1 MKAFEHYTLVYRLD
15 YCDKQHIQLQDWVSI
30 VVDEYHYY
38 GFKTINQIG
47 IIKFFSVYTL
57 SSGVYTYLF
66 EKFSNPDGSPP
77 GFFKKAGLGMS
88 AGACG
93 AFVGTPAEISLIR
106 MTADGNLPAAERR

>member
-1 MKAFEHYTLVYRLD
+1 MKAFEHCILD
-15 YCDKQHIQLQDWVSI
+15 YQLGCSDKQLIRQHDWVRLLKVSI
-30 VVDEYHYY
+30 FPEW
-38 GFKTINQIG
+38 INWCFLKNQKI
-47 IIKFFSVYTL
+47 FSCFL
-57 SSGVYTYLF
+57 GVYTYLF

-106 MTADGNLPAAERR
+106 MTSDGNLPAAERR

>member
-1 MKAFEHYTLVYRLD
+1 MYNNVYQNEAQ
-15 YCDKQHIQLQDWVSI
+15 KIQT
-30 VVDEYHYY
+30 EYQW
-38 GFKTINQIG
+38 FKIFNI
-47 IIKFFSVYTL
+47 FV
-57 SSGVYTYLF
+57 GVYTYLF

-93 AFVGTPAEISLIR
+93 AFVGTPAEIALIR